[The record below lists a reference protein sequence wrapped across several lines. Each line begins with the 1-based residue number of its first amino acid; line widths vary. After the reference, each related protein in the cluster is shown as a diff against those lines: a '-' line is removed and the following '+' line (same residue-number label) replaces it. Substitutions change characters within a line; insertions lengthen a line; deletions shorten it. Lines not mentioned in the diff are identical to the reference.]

1 MYWAGDRLGNERV
14 KTAYAYKDLLNAA
27 GMVALGTD
35 FPVEDISP
43 FKTFYAAVFRIVAKA
58 FPAGGFQK
66 ENALSRKDANSKS
79 YCQRSAK

>member
-1 MYWAGDRLGNERV
+1 MYWAQDRLGAERI
-14 KTAYAYKDLLNAA
+14 KGAYAYKQLLNQN
-27 GMVALGTD
+27 GWLPLGTD

-43 FKTFYAAVFRIVAKA
+43 FKTFYAAVFRIDAKA